1 MTEIWRACCEKNG
14 IPPETPYEAWA
25 FGGNAADELAEL
37 VLAGTKTATA
47 SSLLAYET
55 TGDPLPQA
63 GEYSVILRADGQ
75 AACVIRTLR
84 VSLVP
89 FDAVSAEHAYLE
101 GEGSRTLEE
110 WREIHR
116 RFFAPDYQAAGK
128 PFDEKGVCVLEEF
141 VRVYP

>member
-1 MTEIWRACCEKNG
+1 MTETLWRACCEKNG
-14 IPPETPYEAWA
+14 IPPETPYEAWT

-37 VLAGTKTATA
+37 VLAGIKTATA

-75 AACVIRTLR
+75 AVIRTLR

-101 GEGSRTLEE
+101 GEGSRTLEA

-116 RFFAPDYQAAGK
+116 RFFAPGYQAAGK